1 MPLPLR
7 LLSAVGPIPT
17 SDVSP
22 MSVPAPAE
30 STAAVEP
37 FAAEKVF
44 SGLGALWTSLR
55 SLSAEELAL
64 NLGLSALVVLGAMAV
79 IYALRRAFKTGL
91 EQLAPD
97 HPARRAPGR
106 TGRITRQLL
115 QICLG
120 LAALVLLLSIW
131 GLDLI
136 SWLSESGAGA
146 TLVRLAGVIIIAAAL
161 VEGSGHLVDHL
172 LSSLVKRTEEARRT
186 AQIRTLGPLIR
197 GAIQGFLI
205 IVAALT
211 VLSEV
216 GLNIGPLLASAG
228 VLGLAVG
235 FGAQTLV
242 KDFLTGFFLVAEDI
256 VAVGDNIQ
264 IGDKSGTVEAMTLR
278 TIRVR
283 NMDGT
288 LHILPH
294 SEAQIIS
301 NRTKSFSAYVF
312 KLGIGYTTDID
323 HTFEVMRRVGAELQA
338 DPAFGD
344 KILQPLEILGVDE
357 LGDSAVVLKAR
368 FRTRPGD
375 QWAVGREYNHRIKLA
390 FDAEGIEIPY
400 PYRKLVIDSVPSA
413 SILGRVNGGQD
424 AGQAAVAGP
433 SGSEGRH

>member
-1 MPLPLR
+1 
-7 LLSAVGPIPT
+7 
-17 SDVSP
+17 
-22 MSVPAPAE
+22 MSVAAPAAPA
-30 STAAVEP
+30 AAVEP
-37 FAAEKVF
+37 SAAEKVF
-44 SGLGALWTSLR
+44 SGLGGLWSSLR
-55 SLSAEELAL
+55 RLTVEELAL
-64 NLGLSALVVLGAMAV
+64 NLGLSALVVLGTALLV
-79 IYALRRAFKTGL
+79 YALRRGL
-91 EQLAPD
+91 KAGLDQLAPD

-106 TGRITRQLL
+106 TGRVTRQLL

-120 LAALVLLLSIW
+120 LAAVALLLSIW

-136 SWLSESGAGA
+136 GWLSESGAGA
-146 TLVRLAGVIIIAAAL
+146 RLMRLAGIIIIAAAL
-161 VEGSGHLVDHL
+161 VEASGHLVDHL
-172 LSSLVKRTEEARRT
+172 LGSLVRRTEEARRS

-211 VLSEV
+211 VLSEL

-228 VLGLAVG
+228 VVGLAVG

-278 TIRVR
+278 TIRIR

-294 SEAQIIS
+294 SEAQVIS

-323 HTFEVMRRVGAELQA
+323 RTFEVMRAVGAALQA
-338 DPAFGD
+338 DTAFAD

-375 QWAVGREYNHRIKLA
+375 QWAVGREYNRRIKLA

-400 PYRKLVIDSVPSA
+400 PYRKLVIDGVSSA
-413 SILGRVNGGQD
+413 SVMGRVNG
-424 AGQAAVAGP
+424 AGEDDQGRDDGP